1 MTYKSI
7 LTYLDS
13 SPRLDERIKVS
24 LELTERFDAHLNGIA
39 PTGLATSMPGD
50 YLSVTTDFVEE
61 MQSHLN
67 EIAKTA
73 ADTFEATCRQ
83 STVNTY
89 ESHVVVGN
97 SMDTL
102 LQHSRHNDL
111 VIIGQAEPTGPSKGA
126 TPGFV
131 EQIILVSGRPVL
143 VVPYIGVKKP
153 IGKHVIVGWDA
164 GRESARALTDALPI
178 LQAAE
183 QVELVSVAPANAK
196 RDEDE
201 VVGAEI
207 ALFLARHGVKV
218 QFKQITSNM
227 DVGNTLLS
235 HAVDFDA
242 DLLVMGA
249 YGHSR
254 IREWVMGG
262 TTKTILQSMTIPVLF
277 AH

>member
-13 SPRLDERIKVS
+13 SPKLDARTQIA
-24 LELTERFDAHLNGIA
+24 LEIADRCEAHLVGLA

-61 MQSHLN
+61 MQSHMN
-67 EIAKTA
+67 EVAQSA
-73 ADTFEATCRQ
+73 ASVFDAICEE
-83 STVNTY
+83 STVNAF
-89 ESHVVVGN
+89 ESHVIVGN
-97 SMDTL
+97 SIDTVL
-102 LQHSRHNDL
+102 HHGRHNDL
-111 VIIGQAEPTGPSKGA
+111 LVIGQAEPTAPSKGA

-131 EQIILVSGRPVL
+131 EQIILVSGRPVI
-143 VVPYIGVKKP
+143 VVPHIGAQKP
-153 IGKHVIVGWDA
+153 IGNRIIVAWDA
-164 GRESARALTDALPI
+164 SRESARALTDAIPL
-178 LQAAE
+178 LKTAKE
-183 QVELVSVAPANAK
+183 VELVMVSATDIEEPETVP
-196 RDEDE
+196 
-201 VVGAEI
+201 GADI
-207 ALFLARHGVKV
+207 GLFLARHGVPV
-218 QFKQITSNM
+218 QVRHLTSNI
-227 DVGNTLLS
+227 DVANTLLS

-242 DLLVMGA
+242 DMLVMGA